1 MTVVERPAWRR
12 APGWAIALL
21 VLAGCAPN
29 PTLPTPDAAL
39 HGRGPS
45 TALSPPVSLGDVPA
59 DAPLSRVVP
68 VEAGS
73 APPTGVAE
81 EIEHGGAS
89 WYGPRFN
96 GRRTASGER
105 FDIAAMTAAHRTLPF
120 GTLVCV
126 HSVSTGRTTLVRVN
140 DRGPRAR
147 QRVIDISQAAADE
160 LGIRGLGVTQ
170 VVLSLPPPDS
180 EDCG

>member
-1 MTVVERPAWRR
+1 MRT
-12 APGWAIALL
+12 
-21 VLAGCAPN
+21 AGS
-29 PTLPTPDAAL
+29 AA
-39 HGRGPS
+39 
-45 TALSPPVSLGDVPA
+45 TLSPPVLLDDVPA

-68 VEAGS
+68 VEAGT
-73 APPTGVAE
+73 PPPGGVAE

-105 FDIAAMTAAHRTLPF
+105 FDIAALTAAHRTLPF

-126 HSVSTGRTTLVRVN
+126 HSVATGRTTVVRVN
-140 DRGPRAR
+140 DRGPRVR
-147 QRVIDISQAAADE
+147 QRVIDVSQAAADE

-170 VVLSLPPPDS
+170 VVLSLPPPGS
-180 EDCG
+180 QDCD

>member
-1 MTVVERPAWRR
+1 MRLAPSAWRLV
-12 APGWAIALL
+12 AGWAAAL

-29 PTLPTPDAAL
+29 PPAPDHRDGATLRTA
-39 HGRGPS
+39 RPS
-45 TALSPPVSLGDVPA
+45 GTLSPPVLLEDVPA

-68 VEAGS
+68 VEVG
-73 APPTGVAE
+73 TGTPEELAE

-105 FDIAAMTAAHRTLPF
+105 FDMTALTAAHRTLPF
-120 GTLVCV
+120 GTQVCV
-126 HSVSTGRTTLVRVN
+126 RSVATGRTALVRVN
-140 DRGPRAR
+140 DRGPHAR
-147 QRVIDISQAAADE
+147 QRVIDISQAAADL

-170 VVLSLPPPDS
+170 VVLSLPPPGS
-180 EDCG
+180 QDCD